1 MEISQKRIF
10 SENLSKKIFLFSN
23 LVISFG
29 ILLVTVGGEWDITNH
44 LLNKPETFFAPP
56 HALLYTG
63 VAIALIGTVV
73 MFSRWHA
80 FSSDEKIPIQ
90 ISS

>member
-1 MEISQKRIF
+1 MELSQRGIF
-10 SENLSKKIFLFSN
+10 SEGQSKKIFLFSN

-29 ILLVTVGGEWDITNH
+29 ILMVTVGGEWDITNH

-63 VAIALIGTVV
+63 VAIALIGT
-73 MFSRWHA
+73 R
-80 FSSDEKIPIQ
+80 
-90 ISS
+90 